1 MKLPILTVFSLLIVT
16 LLLYSCDRDREFSDQ
31 LIQRIKADS
40 SLDGE
45 FEGDLIFNLETIQ
58 ALYEEENQIL
68 LPKWGNIDKV
78 NEMLFVIRNI
88 SADGLH
94 PQDYH
99 LNSIETQVEKV
110 FRGGEANIED
120 RVKLELLL
128 TDAYLLITTHL
139 AAGKIDQERVD
150 PKWKAA
156 KRTPRHNLEK
166 FVDSTIVHDQIIESI
181 LSLTPNHREYKNL
194 KKGLANYR
202 SIATNGGWG
211 NFELTLPKLER
222 GMSHPDVAKLRNRLS
237 RERELSTLAS
247 DENVF
252 DDGLYESVIEFQNLH
267 GLTPDGVVGKGTAEA
282 LNVSVEDRIAAI
294 EANMERWRWLSDN
307 LGDRYIQVNIAN
319 YEMQVVENDQP
330 VLISRAIVGRP
341 YRQTPVFSAVMN
353 HLVLAPTWTVPP
365 GILWQDVIPAVK
377 KNPAYLSQKK
387 MQLLRSNGSVVDPS
401 TIDWKNVTRSNFP
414 YTVRQVPG
422 KDNALGGVKFMFPNP
437 YHVYIHDTPTRDLF
451 AQTDRTFSSGCIR
464 ISKPMELAD
473 YLLRDKPEWTADQI
487 NRTIAQ
493 GKERAI
499 YLSNPIQVHILYLTT
514 WAEDDGTMHF
524 RKDVYNRDQPLLAAL
539 KQAPPTEA
547 IVIAP
552 SL

>member
-1 MKLPILTVFSLLIVT
+1 MKLPILPVFSLLIVT

-31 LIQRIKADS
+31 LIERIKADS

-58 ALYEEENQIL
+58 ALYEEEDQIL
-68 LPKWGNIDKV
+68 LPKWGNMDKV
-78 NEMLFVIRNI
+78 NEMLYVIRNI

-99 LNSIETQVEKV
+99 LNSIETLVEKV
-110 FRGGEANIED
+110 FRGGEANMED

-139 AAGKIDQERVD
+139 AAGKIDQEKVD

-181 LSLTPNHREYKNL
+181 LSLTPNHRGYKNL

-202 SIATNGGWG
+202 SIAAIGGWG
-211 NFELTLPKLER
+211 DFELTLPKLER

-237 RERELSTLAS
+237 RERELRTVAS
-247 DENVF
+247 DENMF

-282 LNVSVEDRIAAI
+282 LNVPVEDRIAAI

-387 MQLLRSNGSVVDPS
+387 MQLLRSNGSVVNPS
-401 TIDWKNVTRSNFP
+401 TIDWKNVNRSNFP

-422 KDNALGGVKFMFPNP
+422 KDNALGRVKFMFPNP

-487 NRTIAQ
+487 TRTIAQ
-493 GKERAI
+493 GRERAI

-514 WAEDDGTMHF
+514 WAEDDGTIHF

-539 KQAPPTEA
+539 KQAPPTTA
-547 IVIAP
+547 IVVAP